1 MRAHTLDDLAR
12 CREQIDEVDRRL
24 LDLLNERT
32 AVVEEIGRIKQVLH
46 LAIYE
51 PKREDQVLQNVL
63 THNRGPLPP
72 AAVQRIFERVID
84 EMRTVQKLKMVP
96 EADDDGAGR

>member
-1 MRAHTLDDLAR
+1 
-12 CREQIDEVDRRL
+12 
-24 LDLLNERT
+24 
-32 AVVEEIGRIKQVLH
+32 VVEEIGRIKQVLH

>member
-1 MRAHTLDDLAR
+1 MRAYTLDDLAR

-32 AVVEEIGRIKQVLH
+32 AVVEQIGRIKQVLQM
-46 LAIYE
+46 AIYE
-51 PKREDQVLQNVL
+51 PKREDQVFQNVL

-72 AAVQRIFERVID
+72 AAAQRIFERVID

-96 EADDDGAGR
+96 EGDDDGASR